1 MHDSPHIGRTERQK
15 SDNRIAVVIFL
26 FSEGSDLRMKGK
38 TIVLGITGG
47 IAAYKGA
54 ALCSKLTQA
63 GIDVHVMMTEG
74 ACQFI
79 TPLTLQALSR
89 NPVHTAVFDEKNPDV
104 ITHIDL
110 ADRADLILV
119 APATANTIAKMAH
132 GFADDMLSSTL
143 LAATCPVVVAPAMN
157 VHMYEHPA
165 VQHNLRLLAERG
177 VRFIEP
183 EMGQLACGYV
193 AKGRLAEPESIVAI
207 ISDMLS
213 ESEWKPLAGKKVL
226 ITAGGTVERLDPVR
240 YLTNDSS
247 GQMGFALAAAA
258 RDFGADVTVVA
269 AKTTAKVPDGISLV
283 RVESAQQ
290 MLEAVLSRFEG
301 SDLVIKSAAVAD
313 YRPAVRADSKIKKSG
328 DRITLELV
336 KTTDILQTLGERKTT
351 QYLVG
356 FAAET
361 NDLDHNAMGK
371 LQRKRCD
378 LLVANDVSVD
388 GAGFNSDTN
397 IIRVYD
403 KGGLVEALPI
413 MSKLDAAKR
422 VLVLASERMAQTEA
436 GEVRE

>member
-1 MHDSPHIGRTERQK
+1 
-15 SDNRIAVVIFL
+15 
-26 FSEGSDLRMKGK
+26 MKGK

-63 GIDVHVMMTEG
+63 GFDVHVMMSEG
-74 ACQFI
+74 ATQFI

-89 NPVHTAVFDEKNPDV
+89 NPVHVGVFDEKDPGV

-119 APATANTIAKMAH
+119 APATANMIAKMAH
-132 GFADDMLSSTL
+132 GLADDMLSSTL

-183 EMGQLACGYV
+183 ETGQLACGYV
-193 AKGRLAEPESIVAI
+193 AKGRLAEPESIAAI
-207 ISDMLS
+207 VSDMLV
-213 ESEWKPLAGKKVL
+213 ESARKPLAGKKVL

-247 GQMGFALAAAA
+247 GKMGFALAAAA
-258 RDFGADVTVVA
+258 RDYGAEVTVVA
-269 AKTTAKVPDGISLV
+269 AKTSFRVPDGVSFI

-290 MLEAVLSRFEG
+290 MLEAVLSRFEQ

-328 DRITLELV
+328 DRIMLELV
-336 KTTDILQTLGERKTT
+336 KTTDILQTLGERKTS
-351 QYLVG
+351 QFLIG

-361 NDLDHNAMGK
+361 GDLDHYAMDK

-378 LLVANDVSVD
+378 LLVANDVSED

-413 MSKLDAAKR
+413 MSKLDAARR
-422 VLVLASERMAQTEA
+422 VLKLASERMGQMEA